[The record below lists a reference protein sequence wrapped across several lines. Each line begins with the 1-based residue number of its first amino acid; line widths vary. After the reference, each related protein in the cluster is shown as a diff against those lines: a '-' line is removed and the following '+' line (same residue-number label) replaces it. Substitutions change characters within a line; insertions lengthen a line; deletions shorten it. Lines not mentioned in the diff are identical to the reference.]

1 MRQRRIAFGP
11 GAASLILIVVILC
24 MSMLAMLTIASAR
37 NDEKLSLRSA
47 AMTEDIYSLNVKAEE
62 SLAGLDEMLVS
73 ARQGSSSQDSY
84 LQEVSTLLPEGM
96 NLEGNIV
103 TWKETSTSRV
113 LVCAVRLTEPMENA
127 RYEWVDHHLIMDEM
141 GVTFDD

>member
-1 MRQRRIAFGP
+1 MKQRRIAFGP

-47 AMTEDIYSLNVKAEE
+47 AMTEDIYSLNAKAEE
-62 SLAGLDEMLVS
+62 SLAGLDELLVS
-73 ARQGSSSQDSY
+73 ARQGSSSQDSF
-84 LQEVSTLLPEGM
+84 LQEVSALLPEEM

-103 TWKETSTSRV
+103 TWKETSASRV
-113 LVCAVRLTEPMENA
+113 LVCAVRLTEPGENA
-127 RYEWVDHHLIMDEM
+127 RYEWVDHHLITDET